1 MRDLGGS
8 GEPRHRLPLHFYDGK
23 LMARFFIEVMTFV
36 GFGLL
41 FGTILGGLGVT
52 LAEKGTYR
60 NRVGF
65 RGFLGT
71 PQI

>member
-1 MRDLGGS
+1 MS
-8 GEPRHRLPLHFYDGK
+8 SVIYDGK
-23 LMARFFIEVMTFV
+23 MMSRVFIEVVTFV

-52 LAEKGTYR
+52 LAEKDTYR
-60 NRVGF
+60 NRAVF